1 MRVRDHMTPHPLS
14 ISPET
19 TVPEALRLLDEHRFR
34 RLPVLEN
41 GKLIG
46 IVTAKDLKDAQP
58 SKANTLSVWELSAL
72 LERLAVRDIMAFP
85 VITVLEDDYIE
96 DAALKLQEYKIGG
109 LSVVNHSGR
118 LVGLL
123 TITDVLEAF
132 IQTMGY
138 GEGGKRLTLTMPDV
152 PGSLARAVRAVIPS
166 NILSVATAGADRGE
180 RRFVLRVVGEGLD
193 DVEARVEDAGIEV
206 E

>member
-1 MRVRDHMTPHPLS
+1 MRVRDYMTPQPLT

-19 TVPEALRLLDEHRFR
+19 TVPQALKLLDERRFR
-34 RLPVLEN
+34 RLPVLEG
-41 GKLIG
+41 GKLVG
-46 IVTAKDLKDAQP
+46 IVTAKDLKDALP
-58 SKANTLSVWELSAL
+58 SKANTLSVWEISTL
-72 LERLAVRDIMAFP
+72 LEKLPVRDIMAYP
-85 VITVLEDDYIE
+85 VITVFEDDYIE

-109 LSVVNHSGR
+109 LSVVNRAGR

-152 PGSLARAVRAVIPS
+152 PGSLARAVRAVLPS
-166 NILSVATAGADRGE
+166 NILSVATAGADRDE

-193 DVEARVEDAGIEV
+193 DIEARVEDAGIEV

>member
-1 MRVRDHMTPHPLS
+1 MRVRDYMTPGPLT

-19 TVPEALRLLDEHRFR
+19 TVPEALRLLDERRFR

-41 GKLIG
+41 GKLVG

-72 LERLAVRDIMAFP
+72 LEKLAVRDIMASP

-109 LSVVNHSGR
+109 LSVVNSRGK

-152 PGSLARAVRAVIPS
+152 PGSLARAVRAVLPS
-166 NILSVATAGADRGE
+166 NILSVATAGADDSQ
-180 RRFVLRVVGEGLD
+180 RRFVLRVVGEGLN

>member
-1 MRVRDHMTPHPLS
+1 MRVRDYMTPQPLT

-19 TVPEALRLLDEHRFR
+19 TVPQALKLLDERRFR
-34 RLPVLEN
+34 RLPVLEH
-41 GKLIG
+41 GVLVG
-46 IVTAKDLKDAQP
+46 IVTAKDLKDALP

-72 LERLAVRDIMAFP
+72 LEKLPVRDIMASP

-109 LSVVNHSGR
+109 LSVVNHAGK

-152 PGSLARAVRAVIPS
+152 PGSLARAVRAVLPS
-166 NILSVATAGADRGE
+166 NILSVATAGADRNE
-180 RRFVLRVVGEGLD
+180 RRFVLRVVGEGLG

>member
-1 MRVRDHMTPHPLS
+1 MRVRDYMTPHPLS

-19 TVPEALRLLDEHRFR
+19 TVPEALRLLDERRFR

-41 GKLIG
+41 GHLVG

-72 LERLAVRDIMAFP
+72 LEKLPVRDIMAYP

-180 RRFVLRVVGEGLD
+180 RRFVLRVVGEGLE

>member
-1 MRVRDHMTPHPLS
+1 MRVRDYMTPQPLS
-14 ISPET
+14 ISPDT
-19 TVPEALRLLDEHRFR
+19 TVPEALRMLDQRRFR

-41 GKLIG
+41 GQLVG

-58 SKANTLSVWELSAL
+58 SKANTLSVWELGAL
-72 LERLAVRDIMAFP
+72 LEKLPVRDIMAYP

-109 LSVVNHSGR
+109 LSVVNGVGR

-152 PGSLARAVRAVIPS
+152 PGSLARAVNAVMPS

-180 RRFVLRVVGEGLD
+180 RRFVLRVVGEGLG